1 MINELQ
7 LARLMAEIPSLD
19 KTLLD
24 IKDHMLAGRIREQVL
39 DEHVLH
45 RKLTKMLETMDNR
58 EKREAA

>member
-1 MINELQ
+1 MNEIQ

-24 IKDHMLAGRIREQVL
+24 IKSHMLAGRFPEQIL
-39 DEHVLH
+39 DENILR
-45 RKLTKMLETMDNR
+45 RKLTKMIETMDAH